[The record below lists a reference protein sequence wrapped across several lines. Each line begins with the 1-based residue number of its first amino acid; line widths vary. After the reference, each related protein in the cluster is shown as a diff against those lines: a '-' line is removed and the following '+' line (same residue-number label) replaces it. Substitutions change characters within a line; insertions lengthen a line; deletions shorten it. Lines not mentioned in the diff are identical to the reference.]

1 MNTNMRLVL
10 ALPLLLSANKVVSAP
25 VRSSCPDGDCA
36 SSDIS
41 PYFYLFIFLIF
52 AAGATYNI
60 FKGNK
65 DEKRKGILFFVATLK
80 LIFLFVCLPFL
91 IGYFFDPSKGIYS
104 FFGIMLI
111 VIFSERLGAWIFGKE
126 NN

>member
-1 MNTNMRLVL
+1 MRLVL
-10 ALPLLLSANKVVSAP
+10 ASSLLLLANKVVSAP

-36 SSDIS
+36 SGDIS
-41 PYFYLFIFLIF
+41 PYFYLFIFLAF

-65 DEKRKGILFFVATLK
+65 VEKRKGILFFTATLK
-80 LIFLFVCLPFL
+80 LIFLFGCLPFF
-91 IGYFFDPSKGIYS
+91 IGYFFDPSKGIYF
-104 FFGIMLI
+104 FFGMIPI
-111 VIFSERLGAWIFGKE
+111 FIFSERLSTWVFGKE